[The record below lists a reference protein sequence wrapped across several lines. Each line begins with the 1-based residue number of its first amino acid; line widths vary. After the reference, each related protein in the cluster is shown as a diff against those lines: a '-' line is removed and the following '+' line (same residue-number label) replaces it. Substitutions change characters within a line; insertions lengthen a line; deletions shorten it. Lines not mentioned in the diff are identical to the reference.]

1 LEIGDQ
7 VAAENLPPPRFVLDL
22 CGKTQTGSDYA
33 YAMRRPKW
41 RIRMLTLVDYIQLSV
56 AAISI
61 VWLISMLSQN
71 EKSTLVTVWAV
82 FNAGLA
88 SGMIVDVFGPELGD
102 ARHVFAIVGSGTC
115 GVSWLVARCLFRP
128 NDRFNPQHLWLIG
141 AIMGP
146 SLIIHS
152 MLFADIPTLM
162 GAESF
167 AVLRAGLGNFQLLAS
182 STALVLAFWEG
193 LRGWT
198 PELATDERRLRSLYL
213 VTYGL
218 CVSVTTVW
226 SGSDVAGAIGI
237 EARSVQ
243 AVAAIVII
251 LALSVAMAYRMRHPL
266 PVDEVKVGAVKTRQ
280 APTADEVELAGRL
293 ERLLRDERPYLEPE
307 LKVSVLARR
316 LREPDYK
323 ISRAITGVLGYR
335 NFNQLI
341 NHHRVEHAKM
351 LLKSEPDC
359 SILAVGLDSGFASIG
374 PFNRAFKGAEGMT
387 PRAFRASGGAGL
399 GSGGLA
405 AAE

>member
-1 LEIGDQ
+1 
-7 VAAENLPPPRFVLDL
+7 
-22 CGKTQTGSDYA
+22 
-33 YAMRRPKW
+33 
-41 RIRMLTLVDYIQLSV
+41 MLTLVDYIQLSV

-88 SGMIVDVFGPELGD
+88 SGMIVEVFGPQLGG
-102 ARHVFAIVGSGTC
+102 ARHAFAVVGSGTC
-115 GVSWLVARCLFRP
+115 GVSWLVARCLFRAR
-128 NDRFNPQHLWLIG
+128 DRFKPQHLWLIG

-152 MLFADIPTLM
+152 MLLADMPTVM
-162 GAESF
+162 GAETF

-198 PELATDERRLRSLYL
+198 PELATGERRLRYLYL

-226 SGSDVAGAIGI
+226 SGSAVAGAVGF
-237 EARSVQ
+237 EARNVQ
-243 AVAAIVII
+243 ALAAIIII
-251 LALSVAMAYRMRHPL
+251 LALSVAMAYRVRHPL
-266 PVDEVKVGAVKTRQ
+266 VDEEKVTAAKPKQ
-280 APTADEVELAGRL
+280 APTADEIELADRL

-307 LKVSVLARR
+307 LKVSVLAHR

-323 ISRAITGVLGYR
+323 ISRAITGVLGYP

-341 NHHRVEHAKM
+341 NFHRVEHAKM

-374 PFNRAFKGAEGMT
+374 PFNRAFKAAEGVT
-387 PRAFRASGGAGL
+387 PRVFRMGGGAV
-399 GSGGLA
+399 SAVGGLA